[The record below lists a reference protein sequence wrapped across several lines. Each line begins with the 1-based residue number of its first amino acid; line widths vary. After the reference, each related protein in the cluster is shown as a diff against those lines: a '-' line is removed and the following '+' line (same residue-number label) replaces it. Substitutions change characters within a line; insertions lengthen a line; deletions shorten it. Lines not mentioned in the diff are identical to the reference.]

1 VVVRYRPD
9 AASSTV
15 RYWPVADVTYTRND
29 VAVGLYRHATP
40 AQQVKWLSG
49 VTTGAQPSPGAD
61 VGESRCRRA
70 RARACVS
77 VAWQHAGVEGR
88 KGGRR
93 TQQGGGSHPEP
104 RTCRRS
110 RRVRRCRS
118 ACRRS
123 ARSKC
128 PRPVDESESEAMRTE
143 RIHEEDNR
151 RSMHSFIR
159 GYKTRALDRG
169 RPPAAVL
176 ARERAARVDQ
186 RRARVVRCWRVGCP
200 PCIVL
205 QPRCRPQ
212 HAARSQCEQPGVAWT
227 PRTVHRFRH
236 ACIGRVPGVACVGVS
251 RGKAARLGGLRRRAR
266 WCRSARGSSRGRA
279 PTTPS
284 PRSDR
289 LHPPKREPPGPVY
302 VLKKAA
308 HWL

>member
-1 VVVRYRPD
+1 M
-9 AASSTV
+9 STKC
-15 RYWPVADVTYTRND
+15 P
-29 VAVGLYRHATP
+29 L
-40 AQQVKWLSG
+40 
-49 VTTGAQPSPGAD
+49 
-61 VGESRCRRA
+61 E
-70 RARACVS
+70 VS
-77 VAWQHAGVEGR
+77 TSCGR
-88 KGGRR
+88 KRERGDENRTNPRR
-93 TQQGGGSHPEP
+93 GQPP
-104 RTCRRS
+104 
-110 RRVRRCRS
+110 
-118 ACRRS
+118 
-123 ARSKC
+123 K
-128 PRPVDESESEAMRTE
+128 
-143 RIHEEDNR
+143 
-151 RSMHSFIR
+151 HSFIIR

-186 RRARVVRCWRVGCP
+186 RRARVVRCRRVGCP

-289 LHPPKREPPGPVY
+289 LHPPKREPTGSSIRTKEGSSLAV
-302 VLKKAA
+302 VLEGTAGCSRLWA
-308 HWL
+308 VVLDGTRR